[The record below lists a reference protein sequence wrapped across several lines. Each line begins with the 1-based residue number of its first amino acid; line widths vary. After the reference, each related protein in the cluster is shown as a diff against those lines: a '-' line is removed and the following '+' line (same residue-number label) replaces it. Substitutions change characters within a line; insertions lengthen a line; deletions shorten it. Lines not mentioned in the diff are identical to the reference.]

1 MISVV
6 LGTLNRLTNVKN
18 LIKNTVDQNDFVELV
33 LVDGGSTDGTL
44 EYVKSLS
51 TKNIKL
57 IEYGKRSSY
66 SHFTNLAIQNSTY
79 EYVCQWD
86 DDAIL
91 LNPWQEL
98 IDILQDKTND
108 EDFFIF
114 NWKLADNIDRKNDKT
129 WLQGNSKDFKWNL
142 HDESSK
148 DPNGEVIM
156 NYGIYKKKIFREIG
170 MNNTLF
176 DFWYADSDLSNRAYK
191 FGYKHRSLYDMK
203 VLVLDTEKKRDYQN
217 KDLKIYRKNLKK
229 YDKRKLPKGTALLV
243 DN

>member
-203 VLVLDTEKKRDYQN
+203 VLVLDTEKKKDYQN

-229 YDKRKLPKGTALLV
+229 YDKRKLTKGTALII

>member
-203 VLVLDTEKKRDYQN
+203 VLVLDTEKKRLSKQR
-217 KDLKIYRKNLKK
+217 LENL
-229 YDKRKLPKGTALLV
+229 
-243 DN
+243 